1 MKKKKII
8 ISLLTFTGV
17 LLSSC
22 ALARQKQELVWSK
35 WYDNGDGTHSR
46 HNINDISV
54 SETDVHHFVL
64 TSTLEEPTE
73 VAPGK
78 AIYTCEECAC
88 KEEKVV
94 PPTGNYVFDQKV
106 VDDKYLLEKYSEHS
120 AAYYM
125 SSVEGAF
132 GDPRYVFE
140 VSDVPTGYTEV
151 DYVESD
157 GRQWIDTGVK
167 NNGKNQVNINNGS
180 RLGMDYTELEYIESN
195 GTQYL
200 KTGVFGCAK
209 WTITIQF
216 TQFGT
221 RMLMGYNG
229 NGGNYWGV
237 AEQSDYRGTEEGDYE
252 TYNAWAGHLKAGNKD
267 VIVDDFGD
275 SIEGQEVRYLNGTGV
290 FGPRNISTDVSDVDY
305 ELLALDNGKAPCYA
319 KLYSVKAEKKGVV
332 VCDFVPARRNYDGEI
347 GLYDL
352 VTDKFIKNL
361 GTGEFVYGPEVNKR
375 NSNLPSEY
383 QELEYIES
391 TGTQQID
398 LNTSLD
404 LENGSFEIDF
414 LSTAIDQNGMIIGH
428 FFGDYHAKYIWL
440 YHYSLENQLT
450 IYLNGDTANQ
460 QNLGYVNPDLE
471 KHNAKY
477 RNKSFILDDIQ
488 KGTAIG
494 TLDITENLYLFSG
507 GGGYNYIGKI
517 FNLKIDNGEGLVRNL
532 VPCYRISDG
541 VTGMY
546 DLVSGQ
552 LFTNEGTGEFI
563 RGREIGSSRQLPK
576 EYQEVEF
583 IQSEGLAYAVIPD
596 LANFDSWEIDVQ
608 FISNE
613 VEYCVLGNL
622 IDPSHGWELY
632 TGEPKDTYCLY
643 TTGEGSIVSTYSA
656 FDRSKIS
663 YSYTTNK
670 AKINDV
676 EIGERNLV
684 TQPKYLLAYRNGNY
698 IAKAKLYG
706 FSVYFEGN
714 EVLHL
719 VPCYRINDGTIGLY
733 DTVSNVF
740 LTNAGTGT
748 FIKGA
753 DVQDGKSYLPVEYQ
767 QVEYVKSDGNQWINA
782 NVVFSTG
789 DTAAQI
795 IDVQFLDTSMRWCG
809 TNWYLQYGFDSKYV
823 NTNERVIV
831 RQQYENKNLKTFVNG
846 SLITDE
852 TFDRSIPENIGTGVF
867 RLGDSNGNWYET
879 EYDSSHPS
887 SQILYSL
894 KIYKNNVLVRDFV
907 PCYKKANEEVG
918 LFDLVS
924 ASFFANEGTSP
935 LSKGDD
941 INVIDGSRDYNSQ
954 EKAGIPEYYYQLNY
968 IESTGL
974 QGLDTGVV
982 GGAKI
987 DTTIKFF
994 KNSSIQIMGYGDTDG
1009 HYFGVGPDNNYIGT
1023 TIEAGNIDNVSVDI
1037 SNTTENKATLKIND
1051 ESPVNFDIPNLGTET
1066 LKFFSVGTLAF
1077 NCLALMYSAKVYQ
1090 GETLVRDYIPVMQ
1103 KQTGAV
1109 GLYDLVNQRFYESNT
1124 TYKFESGGIMYGG
1137 IDTSNIN
1144 VFCNLAS
1151 NKSHPYSSKISSY
1164 KVYEGREVVRDFV
1177 SVIRNNDGVAGLYD
1191 LKNNQFYTSNSE
1203 FPLSYGNIIGHK
1215 LDEGTL
1221 IRKATYNMEGEIVY
1235 KCIYTNEEIHL
1246 STECT
1251 AYKVTFVSNNANLT
1265 AVKIFNEV
1273 DPNNFEMSMIGYTRN
1288 SNTYNYS
1295 KSGAYIFFEIPD
1307 DGNEYTVETT
1317 SGRVNKVKGQ
1327 PRQFKITGIKGDVFI
1342 QLKVK

>member
-1 MKKKKII
+1 MKKRKFI
-8 ISLLTFTGV
+8 ISLLAFSGV

-35 WYDNGDGTHSR
+35 WYDNGDGTHTR
-46 HNINDISV
+46 HNVNDISQ
-54 SETDVHHFVL
+54 SETDVHHFIL

-73 VAPGK
+73 VTPGK
-78 AIYTCEECAC
+78 AIYTCEQCGC

-94 PPTGNYVFDQKV
+94 PPTGNYVFNQKV
-106 VDDKYLLEKYSEHS
+106 VDDKYLLERYSEHS

-140 VSDVPTGYTEV
+140 VSDVPSGYTEV

-167 NNGKNQVNINNGS
+167 NNGRNQVNVNNGS

-195 GTQYL
+195 GTQFI

-216 TQFGT
+216 THFGT

-252 TYNAWAGHLKAGNKD
+252 TYNSWAGHLKAGNKD
-267 VIVDDFGD
+267 VIIDDFGD
-275 SIEGQEVRYLNGTGV
+275 SIEGQEIRYLNGVGAY
-290 FGPRNISTDVSDVDY
+290 GPKAISTDVSDSDY

-319 KLYSVKAEKKGVV
+319 KLYSVKAEKKGELA
-332 VCDFVPARRNYDGEI
+332 CDLVPARRNSDGAI

-352 VTDKFIKNL
+352 VTSRFLENS
-361 GTGEFVYGPEVNKR
+361 GTGVFGHGAEINRRNPQLPYG
-375 NSNLPSEY
+375 Y
-383 QELEYIES
+383 QQLEYIES

-398 LNTSLD
+398 LNTTFN
-404 LENGSFEIDF
+404 LESGTIEVDF
-414 LSTAIDQNGMIIGH
+414 QSTVMDQNGMIVGH
-428 FFGDYHAKYIWL
+428 FFGDYNVNYIWI
-440 YHYSLENQLT
+440 YHYSGAPAGLT
-450 IYLNGDTANQ
+450 IYLNGGSGQ
-460 QNLGYVNPDLE
+460 KNLGQTPLNLDR
-471 KHNAKY
+471 HNIVY
-477 RNKSFILDDIQ
+477 RGKTFYLDNVQ
-488 KGTAIG
+488 KDTVEG
-494 TLDITENLYLFSG
+494 TLETTQNLYLFSG
-507 GGGYNYIGKI
+507 GQGYNYIGKI
-517 FNLKIDNGEGLVRNL
+517 FSFTLDNGDGLVRNL

-546 DLVSGQ
+546 DLVSSQ
-552 LFTNEGTGEFI
+552 LFTNEGTGEFS
-563 RGREIGSSRQLPK
+563 RGPEIGSSRQLPK

-643 TTGEGSIVSTYSA
+643 TTGESSIVSTYSA

-782 NVVFSTG
+782 QVVFNEG
-789 DTAAQI
+789 DTAGQVV
-795 IDVQFLDTSMRWCG
+795 DVQFLDTSMRWCG
-809 TNWYLQYGFDSKYV
+809 ANWFLQYGFDPNYV
-823 NTNERVIV
+823 NTHDRAIV
-831 RQQYENKNLKTFVNG
+831 RQQFNNKNLKTFVNG
-846 SLITDE
+846 TLISDQ
-852 TFDRSIPENIGTGVF
+852 TFERSMPANIGTGVF
-867 RLGDSNGNWYET
+867 RLGDSNGSWYET
-879 EYDSSHPS
+879 QYDSSHPS

-894 KIYKNNVLVRDFV
+894 KIYKNSALMRDFV
-907 PCYKKANEEVG
+907 PCYKKSSGEIG

-924 ASFFANEGTSP
+924 TSFFANEGTSP
-935 LSKGDD
+935 LIKGDD
-941 INVIDGSRDYNSQ
+941 VNVVDGTRDYNTL
-954 EKAGIPEYYYQLNY
+954 EKANIPDYYYQLNY
-968 IESTGL
+968 VESTGL
-974 QGLDTGVV
+974 QSLDTGIV

-987 DTTIKFF
+987 DTTMRFI
-994 KNSSIQIMGYGDTDG
+994 KNSSLQFMGYSYTDG
-1009 HYFGVGPDNNYIGT
+1009 HIFGVGADNKYIGT
-1023 TIEAGNIDNVSVDI
+1023 TIEAGNIDNIVVDFA
-1037 SNTTENKATLKIND
+1037 NTAANKASLKIND
-1051 ESPVNFDIPNLGTET
+1051 EPQVNFDITALDKST
-1066 LKFFSVGTLAF
+1066 LKFFSAGTDT
-1077 NCLALMYSAKVYQ
+1077 NRCVALMYSAKIYQ
-1090 GETLVRDYIPVMQ
+1090 GETLVRDFVPVMQ
-1103 KQTGAV
+1103 KQTRAV
-1109 GLYDLVNQRFYESNT
+1109 GLYDLVNQRFYEST
-1124 TYKFESGGIMYGG
+1124 TAYSFEAGGIMYSGL
-1137 IDTSNIN
+1137 DTSNIN
-1144 VFCNLAS
+1144 VFCNLNS

-1164 KVYEGREVVRDFV
+1164 KVYEGNTVARDYV
-1177 SVIRNNDGVAGLYD
+1177 SVIRNSDGVAGLYD
-1191 LKNNQFYTSNSE
+1191 LKNNEFKTSDSE
-1203 FPLSYGNIIGHK
+1203 FPLTYGKIIGHK
-1215 LDEGTL
+1215 LDEG
-1221 IRKATYNMEGEIVY
+1221 RVAKKPTYNEQGEMIY
-1235 KCIYTNEEIHL
+1235 KCIYTGEEIHVK
-1246 STECT
+1246 TDCT
-1251 AYKVTFVSNNANLT
+1251 AYKVTFLSNNGNLN
-1265 AVKIFNEV
+1265 AVKIFNNN
-1273 DPNNFEMSMIGYTRN
+1273 DPSNYYLSMVGYTRN
-1288 SNTYNYS
+1288 INTYNYS
-1295 KSGAYIFFEIPD
+1295 KSGAYILFEIPD
-1307 DGNEYTVETT
+1307 DENDYVIESS
-1317 SGRVNKVKGQ
+1317 SGKVKKVEG
-1327 PRQFKITGIKGDVFI
+1327 RQYRITNITGDAFV
-1342 QLKVK
+1342 QLRLKNK